1 MQLVPILE
9 EHLSLEQDDNKEM
22 STFVT
27 ISPLVLKANTK
38 QREKKI

>member
-22 STFVT
+22 STLAPYLLLF
-27 ISPLVLKANTK
+27 
-38 QREKKI
+38 